1 MENRK
6 CPNVYISIQY
16 IMSTEQESKPSPAKP
31 FCPEEPKSSTESEST
46 EKPIVLEEVRLL
58 EKKQEEEEKPS
69 LKSTLKTM
77 VDNPDGK
84 IKVTPLIKSMVV
96 LLSNIRSETLE
107 KIEILIQKIMED
119 KKVDIKDVPAIIL
132 LLENLYKIYME
143 LEMRDV
149 SAEDCATLLKIVSV
163 GMYNYKF
170 QDKFTEEE
178 RESILEGFNLII
190 DTSVTL
196 IDLKETIPKPRCFS
210 KCVPFWCKK

>member
-1 MENRK
+1 ML
-6 CPNVYISIQY
+6 
-16 IMSTEQESKPSPAKP
+16 TEQEQNSSPPETTANP

-46 EKPIVLEEVRLL
+46 EKQIALEEVKLL
-58 EKKQEEEEKPS
+58 DKKQEEEEVPS

-84 IKVTPLIKSMVV
+84 IKVTPLIKSMVI

-107 KIEILIQKIMED
+107 KIEILLQKIMED

-149 SAEDCATLLKIVSV
+149 SAENCATLLKIVSV

-178 RESILEGFNLII
+178 RETILEGFNLII

-196 IDLKETIPKPRCFS
+196 IDLKETIPKPRCIS
-210 KCVPFWCKK
+210 KCVQFWCKK